1 MSSLL
6 DSSSH
11 GLHHF
16 RNALIHLAKNLVAL
30 WLVILD
36 EVTSLPECVACF
48 TKWFWLKAQL
58 RLDDSAHHQTTIV
71 GASAQNA
78 PHVDYVAGWSIKQP
92 QVGRREVD
100 VIDLAILNISHAL
113 IVANAKRQNGTHH
126 GTAIDNVSVE
136 QQCWVCDLHLFVVWV
151 NVINQSIDLSLI
163 TVFDSTFFSADS
175 LICLLT

>member
-30 WLVILD
+30 GLVILD
-36 EVTSLPECVACF
+36 EVAALPECVACL

-100 VIDLAILNISHAL
+100 VIDLAVLNITHTL
-113 IVANAKRQNGTHH
+113 IVANAQSQDRAHH
-126 GTAIDNVSVE
+126 STAINDVAVKK
-136 QQCWVCDLHLFVVWV
+136 QAWVRNLHLLIVWINVVD
-151 NVINQSIDLSLI
+151 QSIDLS
-163 TVFDSTFFSADS
+163 
-175 LICLLT
+175 